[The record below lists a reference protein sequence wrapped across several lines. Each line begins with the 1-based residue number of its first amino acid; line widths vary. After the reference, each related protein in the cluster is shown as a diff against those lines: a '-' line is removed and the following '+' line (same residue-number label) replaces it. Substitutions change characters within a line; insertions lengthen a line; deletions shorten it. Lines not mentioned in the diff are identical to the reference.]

1 MTLQQQKIDTTLV
14 TAATP
19 GELSELEAAIMDA
32 CNELHEAR
40 ALGIAARVT
49 EVRDRLFD
57 LIDKYEQTD
66 GDNHPNPA
74 WARPNQRALALSAAG
89 LVDEAIT
96 AEKIALKYADTARRK
111 EISLDN
117 LADRCIRAG
126 RFDEAVAYFIDALDV
141 APTSVP
147 VLMTGAQ
154 ALYFAGHVE
163 EADGIFAAMLESPD
177 QLDPCGPL
185 GAYLDCEDRLRTM
198 AEDLP
203 SLRALFAAWDKV
215 KAGIF
220 GARGEVTL

>member
-1 MTLQQQKIDTTLV
+1 MTLQQRQQTDTTLV
-14 TAATP
+14 TASTP
-19 GELSELEAAIMDA
+19 GELSELEGAIMDA

-40 ALGIAARVT
+40 ALGIEGRVA
-49 EVRDRLFD
+49 EVRSRLFD
-57 LIDKYEQTD
+57 LVEKYEQSD

-89 LVDEAIT
+89 LVDEAIR
-96 AEKIALKYADTARRK
+96 AETIALKYADTARRK

-126 RFDEAVAYFIDALDV
+126 RHEEAVAYFIDALAV

-154 ALYFAGHVE
+154 ALYFAGHLE
-163 EADGIFAAMLESPD
+163 EADGIFAAFLDSPE
-177 QLDPCGPL
+177 QLAPNGPL

-198 AEDLP
+198 ADDLP
-203 SLRALFAAWDKV
+203 SLRALYDAWDRV
-215 KAGIF
+215 KAGVS
-220 GARGEVTL
+220 R